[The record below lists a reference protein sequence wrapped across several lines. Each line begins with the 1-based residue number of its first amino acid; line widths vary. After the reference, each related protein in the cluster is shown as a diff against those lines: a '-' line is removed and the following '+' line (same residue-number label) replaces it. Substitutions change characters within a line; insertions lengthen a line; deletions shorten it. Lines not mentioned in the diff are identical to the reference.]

1 MLSLEDRQNIV
12 GQSRNPVIEDLRT
25 KEGKYL
31 ERQRRRK
38 RRDGTR
44 KEIEMGTYK
53 VFGGENEGENKEA
66 VGLAKRMHEE
76 DHQETGLER
85 KEEFML
91 MNNSEGQFKLRKK
104 KSQENRK
111 KLLSRE
117 CFLFPGSLKTY
128 VMENIIMSETI

>member
-44 KEIEMGTYK
+44 KETEVGMYK

-66 VGLAKRMHEE
+66 VGLAKIMHEE
-76 DHQETGLER
+76 DHQEIGLER

-104 KSQENRK
+104 KKNPK
-111 KLLSRE
+111 KIEKNYSPGNASYFLDLS
-117 CFLFPGSLKTY
+117 KHT
-128 VMENIIMSETI
+128 

>member
-44 KEIEMGTYK
+44 KETEVGMYK

-76 DHQETGLER
+76 DHQEIGLER

-104 KSQENRK
+104 KKIPRKQKKITLQGMLLISWISQ
-111 KLLSRE
+111 
-117 CFLFPGSLKTY
+117 
-128 VMENIIMSETI
+128 NIRNGKHYNE

>member
-44 KEIEMGTYK
+44 KETEVGMYK

-76 DHQETGLER
+76 DHQEIGLER

-104 KSQENRK
+104 KKIPRKQKKITLQGMFLISWISQ
-111 KLLSRE
+111 
-117 CFLFPGSLKTY
+117 
-128 VMENIIMSETI
+128 NIRNGKHYNE

>member
-44 KEIEMGTYK
+44 KETEVEMYK

-76 DHQETGLER
+76 DHQEIGLER

-104 KSQENRK
+104 KKIPRKQKKITLQGMLLISWISQ
-111 KLLSRE
+111 
-117 CFLFPGSLKTY
+117 
-128 VMENIIMSETI
+128 NIRNGKHYNE